1 MDDSARVVFC
11 GLCLPVLQLLRRNRV
26 ILIFSIKRM
35 QAGHM
40 RPIAGTANTGKR
52 GLSGL
57 RFGRILLGLAL
68 LFLSY
73 SELGFASEF
82 CRPGDSLWE
91 VSSRGLPDCPHV
103 SDGQQLELFQFQQ
116 GCWSAQPLGL
126 LREFV
131 SAAIGQRVVIYV
143 HGNRMSQQELHIR
156 AQQVYRRLVSNVRCE
171 PICFIA
177 FSWPSDRS
185 GGLGND
191 VAIKKLRLNVDAY
204 YLASFVQ
211 SLEFRQ
217 PIGYLGYSFGSA
229 VICGAHHLLAG
240 GTLNGYQLSALPTQL
255 YQDRISLI
263 APAFDRQSLTAYGR
277 YSQAL
282 VGVEKV
288 VNLYNSIDPILKRFR
303 FFDRNTSPIAAGFAG
318 ILDPS
323 STSPL
328 NADQRIIQFDCR
340 CIGRTHAELD
350 YHSSSCAVYAFRNV
364 VGQ

>member
-1 MDDSARVVFC
+1 M
-11 GLCLPVLQLLRRNRV
+11 G
-26 ILIFSIKRM
+26 
-35 QAGHM
+35 
-40 RPIAGTANTGKR
+40 
-52 GLSGL
+52 
-57 RFGRILLGLAL
+57 
-68 LFLSY
+68 
-73 SELGFASEF
+73 
-82 CRPGDSLWE
+82 
-91 VSSRGLPDCPHV
+91 
-103 SDGQQLELFQFQQ
+103 DGQRLELFQLQQ
-116 GCWSAQPLGL
+116 GCWSAQPLET
-126 LREFV
+126 LREFI

-143 HGNRMSQQELHIR
+143 HGNRMSQQDLHLR
-156 AQQVYRRLVSNVRCE
+156 ALQVYRRLVSHVRCE

-177 FSWPSDRS
+177 FSWPSDRN
-185 GGLGND
+185 GGLGKD
-191 VAIKKLRLNVDAY
+191 VAIKKRRLNVDAY

-211 SLEFRQ
+211 SLELRQ

-240 GTLNGYQLSALPTQL
+240 GTLSGYQLSEFPTQL

-277 YSQAL
+277 FSQAL

-328 NADQRIIQFDCR
+328 DADQRIVQFDCR
-340 CIGRTHAELD
+340 CIGRTHSELD
-350 YHSSSCAVYAFRNV
+350 YQNSSCAEYAFRNV